1 MGENPLTILGWGQGE
16 VVPFPFKPVP
26 LATLWASI
34 LGLGGRYC
42 FGNWEKLCE
51 VCLSQML
58 FFTRTRCFSKR
69 KTLKAFWEALVQ
81 HPHRPLLA
89 QWVWAHMVPW
99 GSMEIHTMETS
110 LPPCCPALGHDT
122 AAFCPS
128 LHQSHSWLWSLCGC
142 SAFTVS
148 MRAIREGNWKRPTVV
163 LHPRSAV
170 IPRLPL
176 NPKEHWCW
184 VHAARG
190 LPPHYMRAKGHG
202 NGSDAQS
209 SAPTISRVD
218 EQETAWF
225 YCFYIEKL
233 PMKFHSSKCCLKL
246 NFSDSFK
253 TNFNRCH
260 ESIQKDEKNRV
271 EKI

>member
-16 VVPFPFKPVP
+16 VAPFPFKPVP

-81 HPHRPLLA
+81 HPRRLLLA

-110 LPPCCPALGHDT
+110 LPPCCPPAAQLWVTTQPHPALLHIKVTLDSE
-122 AAFCPS
+122 ASMAVLLSQFQCAPS
-128 LHQSHSWLWSLCGC
+128 GKETGSGQLWSSVPDQL
-142 SAFTVS
+142 
-148 MRAIREGNWKRPTVV
+148 
-163 LHPRSAV
+163 
-170 IPRLPL
+170 
-176 NPKEHWCW
+176 
-184 VHAARG
+184 
-190 LPPHYMRAKGHG
+190 
-202 NGSDAQS
+202 
-209 SAPTISRVD
+209 
-218 EQETAWF
+218 
-225 YCFYIEKL
+225 
-233 PMKFHSSKCCLKL
+233 
-246 NFSDSFK
+246 
-253 TNFNRCH
+253 
-260 ESIQKDEKNRV
+260 
-271 EKI
+271 

>member
-16 VVPFPFKPVP
+16 VAPFPFKPVP
-26 LATLWASI
+26 LATLWVSI

-81 HPHRPLLA
+81 HPHLLLLA

-99 GSMEIHTMETS
+99 GSMEIHTVETS
-110 LPPCCPALGHDT
+110 LPPCCPALGHNT
-122 AAFCPS
+122 ATSCPS
-128 LHQSHSWLWSLCGC
+128 SHQSHSRLWSLYGC

-163 LHPRSAV
+163 LRPRSAV

-176 NPKEHWCW
+176 NPKEHRCW
-184 VHAARG
+184 VHAAQG
-190 LPPHYMRAKGHG
+190 LPPSLYEGKGPWKWKWCPKFCTHHFESWLTG
-202 NGSDAQS
+202 NCM
-209 SAPTISRVD
+209 ILLFLRW
-218 EQETAWF
+218 ETAYEVLF
-225 YCFYIEKL
+225 FKMLLEIE
-233 PMKFHSSKCCLKL
+233 F
-246 NFSDSFK
+246 FRF
-253 TNFNRCH
+253 
-260 ESIQKDEKNRV
+260 I
-271 EKI
+271 